1 MALIMWRVLSFYWA
15 EATHLGACTTLPN
28 IHFSSLSIVCL
39 CLLGFSVQLSNNE
52 VFYCF
57 TTVLA
62 KISSMLFKSIGQV

>member
-15 EATHLGACTTLPN
+15 EATHLGACTILG
-28 IHFSSLSIVCL
+28 IHFSSQSIVCL